1 VDLDRFKV
9 VNDTLGHAVGDE
21 LLRQF
26 ARRLE
31 SMVRETDVVARWGGD
46 EFVVGLLDMANP
58 EDADRV
64 AQKLI
69 DGLSFPFEV
78 DGHVLTQTA
87 TIGLSTYPKDG
98 EDLTSLLRNADRALY
113 RGKQR
118 GRNTVQRSPGE
129 AGKQDEGQLG
139 LEVELRSALAR
150 GELTLHYQPEFDAY
164 SGNLVGAEA
173 LLRWFHPRL
182 GMIPPVQFIPIA
194 EESGLI
200 VPIGAWVLEQ
210 ACRQLAA
217 WQRDGCNVGTVA
229 VNVSVLQFSCPNFV
243 DTISA
248 ILTQTGL
255 CPRTLELELTESIL
269 MRDIDASTRC
279 TARLKDLGVKVTLD
293 DFGTGYSS
301 LGYLQRLPIENLKLD
316 QLLIRDIGRSRNSE
330 LVVSS
335 IVALAQNLGIHTT
348 AEGIETEEQLRVIR
362 TTRCDRVQG
371 YLLSKPIPAPEL
383 SALESEYQVAARERF
398 FATPLLPRRDSGI
411 GQHAPLGDLG
421 LVAMR
426 IDSNLRVAHA
436 ETLGL
441 TCV

>member
-1 VDLDRFKV
+1 
-9 VNDTLGHAVGDE
+9 
-21 LLRQF
+21 
-26 ARRLE
+26 
-31 SMVRETDVVARWGGD
+31 
-46 EFVVGLLDMANP
+46 
-58 EDADRV
+58 
-64 AQKLI
+64 
-69 DGLSFPFEV
+69 
-78 DGHVLTQTA
+78 
-87 TIGLSTYPKDG
+87 
-98 EDLTSLLRNADRALY
+98 
-113 RGKQR
+113 
-118 GRNTVQRSPGE
+118 
-129 AGKQDEGQLG
+129 
-139 LEVELRSALAR
+139 
-150 GELTLHYQPEFDAY
+150 
-164 SGNLVGAEA
+164 
-173 LLRWFHPRL
+173 
-182 GMIPPVQFIPIA
+182 
-194 EESGLI
+194 
-200 VPIGAWVLEQ
+200 
-210 ACRQLAA
+210 
-217 WQRDGCNVGTVA
+217 
-229 VNVSVLQFSCPNFV
+229 
-243 DTISA
+243 
-248 ILTQTGL
+248 
-255 CPRTLELELTESIL
+255 